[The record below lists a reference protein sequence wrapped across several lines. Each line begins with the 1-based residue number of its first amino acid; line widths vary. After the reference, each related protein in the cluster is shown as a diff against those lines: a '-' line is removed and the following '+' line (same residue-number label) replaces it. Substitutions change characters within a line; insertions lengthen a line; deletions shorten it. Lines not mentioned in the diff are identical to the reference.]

1 MDERVRRAFLVEPRL
16 SREWRRLCLSVE
28 EERDCALVVVLVVVR
43 KDEALAVVARGAGGD
58 GEDED
63 DSADSGTMRRVD
75 GSTRFEGV
83 GAGAALEDWDLGS
96 PRAAA
101 AQERS
106 VERDARSAAS
116 WSA

>member
-1 MDERVRRAFLVEPRL
+1 MSAED
-16 SREWRRLCLSVE
+16 
-28 EERDCALVVVLVVVR
+28 ERDCAAALEVVVPVRKVDALVVVV
-43 KDEALAVVARGAGGD
+43 RGAGGE
-58 GEDED
+58 GGDEEGR
-63 DSADSGTMRRVD
+63 ADSGTMRRVD
-75 GSTRFEGV
+75 GSTRFEGD
-83 GAGAALEDWDLGS
+83 GAGAVLEDWDLGR